1 MQLWKVHSNPLSS
14 HVASPNDMSEAQT
27 VGDSST
33 TTARTE
39 DSDLNLAGAW
49 PRGIWQRCN
58 TTDWAVR
65 TQIEP
70 QTRQPRVVIGQTS
83 SKRSTE
89 PQTRQPR
96 VVIGQT
102 SSKRTANHKC
112 TNTESGDRQTLR
124 KDSTESTKNDASN
137 QHEKVHCGRN
147 SRNENHAEE
156 ICGILYEKFE

>member
-70 QTRQPRVVIGQTS
+70 QTRQPRVEEQHRTTNAPTES
-83 SKRSTE
+83 RDRTDFFEKNSE
-89 PQTRQPR
+89 PQ
-96 VVIGQT
+96 I
-102 SSKRTANHKC
+102 H
-112 TNTESGDRQTLR
+112 
-124 KDSTESTKNDASN
+124 
-137 QHEKVHCGRN
+137 QHREW
-147 SRNENHAEE
+147 
-156 ICGILYEKFE
+156 

>member
-27 VGDSST
+27 VRDSST

-58 TTDWAVR
+58 ATDWAVR

-70 QTRQPRVVIGQTS
+70 QTRQPRVEEQHRTTNAQPRVVIGQTS

-112 TNTESGDRQTLR
+112 TNTESGDRQTR
-124 KDSTESTKNDASN
+124 KDSYRK
-137 QHEKVHCGRN
+137 HEERREQ
-147 SRNENHAEE
+147 SA
-156 ICGILYEKFE
+156 

>member
-65 TQIEP
+65 TQIDH
-70 QTRQPRVVIGQTS
+70 
-83 SKRSTE
+83 KRANREWKNSTE

-112 TNTESGDRQTLR
+112 TNTESGDRQTLSKR
-124 KDSTESTKNDASN
+124 QTGTESTKNDASN

-147 SRNENHAEE
+147 SGTKPR
-156 ICGILYEKFE
+156 

>member
-27 VGDSST
+27 VRDSST

-65 TQIEP
+65 TQIEHKRANREWKNSTEP

-112 TNTESGDRQTLR
+112 ANTESGDRQTLR
-124 KDSTESTKNDASN
+124 KDKYRK
-137 QHEKVHCGRN
+137 HEERCEQ
-147 SRNENHAEE
+147 SA
-156 ICGILYEKFE
+156 